1 MANLEKIWIN
11 DFGGRNEIRIDW
23 DNDRHQAI
31 FLSDLHPDSVKRSLL
46 DAIRS
51 IDRDQRDGYL

>member
-11 DFGGRNEIRIDW
+11 KVIDRTELRIDW

-31 FLSDLHPDSVKRSLL
+31 MLDGTDPESVKEGLL
-46 DAIRS
+46 KAAHLLNKEMR
-51 IDRDQRDGYL
+51 GGHL